1 LITSKKDKVMNDNKH
16 SDDSNA
22 QSALAVP
29 SDETL
34 VTPLLPTPGW
44 ELLRAAREDS
54 GMPLEGLAAVLKVPV
69 RKLEA
74 LEAGE
79 LNQGADLT
87 FSRALAA
94 SVCRHLRIDP
104 IPILAAWPKLHVGN
118 PKSLPSINDGAPG
131 AATALPP
138 AKREGAGVLWA
149 IVVLVIA
156 GIGLWLA
163 IEQTQTSASKRAAA
177 QGSRNVLAQ
186 PVIRSLGDGVAAAD
200 PSGVVD
206 ADVQAQS
213 VAAAVADVANN
224 LDSAP
229 VSNAVG
235 AAAGSQV
242 SDAAAAA
249 LKATQARVV
258 QQSTNPLNISE
269 IAKHLLVIQAS
280 SESWVEVANTQG
292 DPVFTNSLAAGDYV
306 VLDQPSEMSVVIGN
320 AAGIVVHSRGTLVDV
335 AGNAKGNVA
344 RFDIR

>member
-1 LITSKKDKVMNDNKH
+1 
-16 SDDSNA
+16 
-22 QSALAVP
+22 
-29 SDETL
+29 
-34 VTPLLPTPGW
+34 
-44 ELLRAAREDS
+44 
-54 GMPLEGLAAVLKVPV
+54 
-69 RKLEA
+69 
-74 LEAGE
+74 
-79 LNQGADLT
+79 
-87 FSRALAA
+87 
-94 SVCRHLRIDP
+94 
-104 IPILAAWPKLHVGN
+104 
-118 PKSLPSINDGAPG
+118 
-131 AATALPP
+131 
-138 AKREGAGVLWA
+138 
-149 IVVLVIA
+149 VIA

-177 QGSRNVLAQ
+177 QGSRDVLAQ

-292 DPVFTNSLAAGDYV
+292 DPVFTNTLAAGDYV

>member
-1 LITSKKDKVMNDNKH
+1 LINPKKDKAMNDNKH

-22 QSALAVP
+22 QSALAVS

-118 PKSLPSINDGAPG
+118 QKSLPSINDGAPG

-138 AKREGAGVLWA
+138 AKREGGGVLWA
-149 IVVLVIA
+149 IVVLAIA

-163 IEQTQTSASKRAAA
+163 IEQTQTSASKRAAS
-177 QGSRNVLAQ
+177 QGSNNVLAQ

-200 PSGVVD
+200 PPEVVNT
-206 ADVQAQS
+206 DVQAQS
-213 VAAAVADVANN
+213 VAAPVPDAASDS
-224 LDSAP
+224 DSAP
-229 VSNAVG
+229 AGNAVE
-235 AAAGSQV
+235 AAADSQV
-242 SDAAAAA
+242 FEAAAAA

-258 QQSTNPLNISE
+258 QQSTNPLIRSE

-280 SESWVEVANTQG
+280 SESWVEVTNTQG
-292 DPVFTNSLAAGDYV
+292 APVFTNTLAAGDYV

-320 AAGIVVHSRGTLVDV
+320 AAGVVVHSRGTLVDV
-335 AGNAKGNVA
+335 VGNARGNVA